1 MTKPPAALA
10 LLLGLAACDEEHV
23 VFNDASLGELP
34 DDVARTAPGAPCGT
48 NEQGEPVGGCSA
60 GQRCVSPAEG
70 FPNGYCAPDCRTMPC
85 PEGSVCYPASATRH
99 FCLRRCARDAEC
111 RAAEGYACRAWGPGA
126 NPGCL
131 PTDQPLGRRDG
142 GACFSDDDA
151 GVAPPLAPLPTGAFS
166 GEVLSVTR
174 ERARTFAEAEAT
186 IALDPVTRGATAAFM
201 GLDDR
206 GFWRGGLARVAA
218 DGASATLQ
226 ALDDF
231 DFPDVLQPVIAYD
244 RAGRLHLAYVATN
257 PDIPGNALRHTAGA
271 EVTLPRA
278 RSVVPPLVCGLACE
292 APALAVG
299 PDVGGAR
306 DAVYVAAVA
315 GQRDGS
321 RSVVFARA
329 PAEGG
334 DFEASQVLA
343 ARDDSVQPRRD
354 PSLAAL
360 TAGPEAGLVL
370 GAWVALNA
378 GSPLAALGDR
388 VNRVRLRTSRDGGR
402 TWAEPEGVSRDTDA
416 PVSQVPWV
424 ARAAGVT
431 HVVYV
436 TGGLQGRWDVVLA
449 TRRDGDAWRHRAV
462 NDEPERCATHGFAG
476 LAADARTGDAHLVW
490 LDARFG
496 VGAVAYARCPAD
508 PSQRCR
514 RNERVSAAPFA
525 LTTSRDPAR
534 WHGTRASLA
543 LAGDGALWAAWSD
556 TRTGGPGVY
565 LARGAA
571 P

>member
-1 MTKPPAALA
+1 
-10 LLLGLAACDEEHV
+10 
-23 VFNDASLGELP
+23 
-34 DDVARTAPGAPCGT
+34 
-48 NEQGEPVGGCSA
+48 
-60 GQRCVSPAEG
+60 
-70 FPNGYCAPDCRTMPC
+70 
-85 PEGSVCYPASATRH
+85 
-99 FCLRRCARDAEC
+99 
-111 RAAEGYACRAWGPGA
+111 
-126 NPGCL
+126 
-131 PTDQPLGRRDG
+131 
-142 GACFSDDDA
+142 
-151 GVAPPLAPLPTGAFS
+151 
-166 GEVLSVTR
+166 
-174 ERARTFAEAEAT
+174 
-186 IALDPVTRGATAAFM
+186 M

-206 GFWRGGLARVAA
+206 GYWRGGIARAAA

-226 ALDDF
+226 ALDDY

-244 RAGRLHLAYVATN
+244 RTGRLHLAYVATN

-271 EVTLPRA
+271 ERVLPRA
-278 RSVVPPLVCGLACE
+278 RSVVPPVVCGLACE

-321 RSVVFARA
+321 RAVMFARA
-329 PAEGG
+329 TADGG
-334 DFEASQVLA
+334 DFEAPQVLV
-343 ARDDSVQPRRD
+343 ARDDTVQPRRD

-360 TAGPEAGLVL
+360 AAGPEAGRVL
-370 GAWVALNA
+370 AAWVALNA

-388 VNRVRLRTSRDGGR
+388 INRVRFRASQDGGR
-402 TWAEPEGVSRDTDA
+402 TWSEPEVISRDTDA

-476 LAADARTGDAHLVW
+476 LAVDPRGGDAHLVW

-508 PSQRCR
+508 AAQRCG
-514 RNERVSAAPFA
+514 RNERVSGAPFA
-525 LTTSRDPAR
+525 LTTSLDPTR

-543 LAGDGALWAAWSD
+543 LGGDGALWATWSD

-565 LARGAA
+565 LARGMA